1 MASKL
6 SQIVKALAKFMNFEE
21 KLQSEKKII
30 KKAIENGKVI
40 TLVTYTL
47 RESGEARLKAIIETI
62 LETYDRTDLME
73 VLYTSA
79 KEMVINATK
88 ANLKRILFK
97 ESQYDV
103 SDPSQYEKGMGL
115 FKEEL
120 NEQNLVE
127 YETKFKKE
135 NYPVDITFVHDKNRI
150 LLKVKNRFTMY
161 PQEEERVRIKAAKAM
176 EYEDLI
182 QFYMEQGDNTE
193 GAGMGITLI
202 TILLR
207 QAGIDPHCFSIFSNH
222 YNETVARV
230 EIPLNPDYIP
240 KRVRNQQMID
250 AGKITADELREN
262 QLTPA

>member
-1 MASKL
+1 
-6 SQIVKALAKFMNFEE
+6 MNFEQ
-21 KLQSEKKII
+21 KIQSERNII

-47 RESGEARLKAIIETI
+47 RETGEARLKAIIETM
-62 LETYDRTDLME
+62 LANYDRMDLME

-97 ESQYDV
+97 ESNFDV
-103 SDPSQYEKGMGL
+103 ADTSQYEKGMTV

-120 NEQNLVE
+120 NEQNLIE

-135 NYPVDITFVHDKNRI
+135 NFPVDITFVHDKNRI

-161 PQEEERVRIKAAKAM
+161 QQEEERVRIKAAKAM

-182 QFYMEQGDNTE
+182 QFYMEQGDSTE

-207 QAGIDPHCFSIFSNH
+207 QAGIDPHCFSIFSNQ
-222 YNETVARV
+222 YDETVARV
-230 EIPLNPDYIP
+230 EIPLDANYMP
-240 KRVRNQQMID
+240 KRVRNQQLID
-250 AGKITADELREN
+250 EGKISIDDLRKN
-262 QLTPA
+262 VKTPA